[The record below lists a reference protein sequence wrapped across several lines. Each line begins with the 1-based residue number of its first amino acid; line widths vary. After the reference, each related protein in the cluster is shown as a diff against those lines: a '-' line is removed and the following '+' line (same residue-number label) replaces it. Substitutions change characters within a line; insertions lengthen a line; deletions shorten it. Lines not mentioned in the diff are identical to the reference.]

1 MLTLKELLKAP
12 KKNYMNK
19 QQLAF
24 FKQHLL
30 TLKEKTQEHINQL
43 RAELSQEGNEAD
55 TLDQAAL
62 EDERHIKLR
71 IIERESKLLPKI
83 DAAIQRIHNG
93 TYGYCEETGNQIGIQ
108 RLLARPTA
116 TLSTEAKEAQ
126 ETKEKHYSD

>member
-1 MLTLKELLKAP
+1 MFTVKELLRAP

-19 QQLAF
+19 EQLAF

-30 TLKEKTQEHINQL
+30 SLRTKTQEHVDQL
-43 RAELSQEGNEAD
+43 RQELAQERVEAD

-62 EDERHIKLR
+62 EDECHIKLR
-71 IIERESKLLPKI
+71 IIERETKLLPKI
-83 DAAIQRIHNG
+83 DAALQRIDNG
-93 TYGYCEETGNQIGIQ
+93 TYGYCEETGNPIGLE

-126 ETKEKHYSD
+126 ETKEKHYSE

>member
-1 MLTLKELLKAP
+1 MLTVKELLRAP

-19 QQLAF
+19 EQLDF

-30 TLKEKTQEHINQL
+30 ILKEKTQAHIDQL
-43 RAELSQEGNEAD
+43 RQELAEEKVEAD

-62 EDERHIKLR
+62 EDECHIKLR

-83 DAAIQRIHNG
+83 DTSLQRIENG
-93 TYGYCEETGNQIGIQ
+93 TYGYCEETGNPIGIQ